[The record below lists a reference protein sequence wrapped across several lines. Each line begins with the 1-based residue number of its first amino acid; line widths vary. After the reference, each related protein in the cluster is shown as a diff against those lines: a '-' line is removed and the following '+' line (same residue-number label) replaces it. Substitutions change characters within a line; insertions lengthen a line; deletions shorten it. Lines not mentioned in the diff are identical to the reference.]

1 MSEPTRL
8 VVFDSPIGWI
18 GISHCDLVVQRVR
31 IGHTSKPDVCA
42 LFRESRL
49 GPSAP
54 NHRERALIETFERY
68 FQGEAVDFL
77 SVKIANEGM
86 TEFQKSVVAACRR
99 IPFGDTISYGGLA
112 AKVGRS
118 GAARAVGTVMRK
130 NAFPIVVPCHR
141 VVAAGG
147 LGGFTGPQGVST
159 KVTLQ
164 AVEKAGVAS

>member
-1 MSEPTRL
+1 MSATTRL

-31 IGHTSKPDVCA
+31 IGHSSEEEVCA
-42 LFRESRL
+42 KFRISQL
-49 GPSAP
+49 GPSDP
-54 NHRERALIETFERY
+54 NRQELALIKTFERY
-68 FQGEAVDFL
+68 FDGQAVNFL
-77 SVKIANEGM
+77 SMKIANEDM

-112 AKVGRS
+112 AQVGRS

-130 NAFPIVVPCHR
+130 NAFPIIVPCHR
-141 VVAAGG
+141 VVAASG